1 MCLGTP
7 SGMFVHGDKDEG
19 LLDSAEER
27 RLLGRRK
34 WATVDGPCIDSRE
47 NERAAGQ
54 AKDGTIDQ
62 ERHRTK

>member
-1 MCLGTP
+1 
-7 SGMFVHGDKDEG
+7 MFVHGDKDEW

-34 WATVDGPCIDSRE
+34 WATVDDPCIDSRE

-54 AKDGTIDQ
+54 AKDGAIDQ
-62 ERHRTK
+62 ERHRIK